1 MFDGRLVRLR
11 AFEQTDLDANHA
23 FMNDYATLRD
33 MLSGLPLPA
42 SYEDERR
49 WLDQQTSYTR
59 GEYQFAIEDG
69 GGDLVGRCGLIRVDW
84 KNRVGEI
91 GIMIGAPYR
100 GRWLRHGGHGAALPL
115 RLSGDESPQAE
126 GERFRLQQGGDPLL
140 RKVRFHPRRFSSPKS
155 FAPAPTKTL

>member
-69 GGDLVGRCGLIRVDW
+69 GGDLVATC
-84 KNRVGEI
+84 
-91 GIMIGAPYR
+91 
-100 GRWLRHGGHGAALPL
+100 
-115 RLSGDESPQAE
+115 
-126 GERFRLQQGGDPLL
+126 
-140 RKVRFHPRRFSSPKS
+140 
-155 FAPAPTKTL
+155 